1 MLNLALQELTTD
13 VARIELTRRNAAT
26 LEAKAAEERAQLLA
40 LRGAQAVDLQRPRA
54 KAVTE
59 PPEERVNPAKVSNR
73 ELRERFS
80 KEQTKGLQVGSPF
93 RKPDAD
99 GAEAWTPS
107 AARRR
112 G

>member
-1 MLNLALQELTTD
+1 M
-13 VARIELTRRNAAT
+13 
-26 LEAKAAEERAQLLA
+26 LA
-40 LRGAQAVDLQRPRA
+40 LRGAQAVDLPRPRA
-54 KAVTE
+54 QAVTE

-73 ELRERFS
+73 ELRERFA
-80 KEQTKGLQVGSPF
+80 KEQTKMFQAGSPF

-99 GAEAWTPS
+99 GAEAWTPR